1 MSRKAIEA
9 RKPVERE
16 AVTAIRLD
24 KFLKISRIIKRRS
37 VANDACSTG
46 HVTVN
51 GKEAKALYQNKKY
64 DVIITDIIMP
74 DVDGYEVILDLRR
87 LGMSDRTIAVSGGGR
102 TSAEDYLMTAQHF
115 DAAATFNK
123 PVDLQALRAKVEEI
137 IKNHS

>member
-1 MSRKAIEA
+1 MPTILIIDDDEQFNLMLKSALEIKDYN
-9 RKPVERE
+9 VD
-16 AVTAIRLD
+16 TA
-24 KFLKISRIIKRRS
+24 K
-37 VANDACSTG
+37 
-46 HVTVN
+46 N
-51 GKEAKALYQNKKY
+51 GKEAKTLYQNKTY

-87 LGMSDRTIAVSGGGR
+87 LNMSDRTIAVSGGGR

-137 IKNHS
+137 IKSHS

>member
-1 MSRKAIEA
+1 MPTILIIDDDEQFNLMLKSALEIKGYN
-9 RKPVERE
+9 VE
-16 AVTAIRLD
+16 TAHD
-24 KFLKISRIIKRRS
+24 
-37 VANDACSTG
+37 
-46 HVTVN
+46 
-51 GKEAKALYQNKKY
+51 GKEAKALYQNKTY

-74 DVDGYEVILDLRR
+74 NIDGYEVILDLRR

-137 IKNHS
+137 IKSHS